1 MSKKLSL
8 RGLAR
13 ALGYSVATL
22 SEHRNAGIFQALP
35 GGGYDLETVKR
46 RLLESTSPNAKHRVR
61 LEPKTVPNRT
71 ESAGISAT
79 YVAPTIGYDD
89 DDEEPVELPP
99 EQEAGVQ
106 TAMKHLR
113 DDKVRRAINVLCGL
127 PTKMAR
133 DMTKHDR
140 EVSLKGATNYFE
152 NLIVDNLRYA
162 FTLPRRKAQ
171 CSMKL
176 TIMDFIEKLM
186 ELAPEEIPKA
196 AWAKEIELS
205 RQLPR
210 KIGISDRAYCQPRHA

>member
-1 MSKKLSL
+1 MSEQLSL

-22 SEHRNAGIFQALP
+22 SEHRNAGIFSPLP
-35 GGGYDLETVKR
+35 DGSYDLETVKR

-99 EQEAGVQ
+99 EQESSVQ
-106 TAMKHLR
+106 AAMKHLR

-127 PTKMAR
+127 PTKMAG
-133 DMTKHDR
+133 DMTKHDNG
-140 EVSLKGATNYFE
+140 VSLEGATNYFE

-162 FTLPRRKAQ
+162 FTLPRRGKR
-171 CSMKL
+171 
-176 TIMDFIEKLM
+176 DE
-186 ELAPEEIPKA
+186 
-196 AWAKEIELS
+196 
-205 RQLPR
+205 
-210 KIGISDRAYCQPRHA
+210 